1 LSTANLDEVRYRWIL
16 VIYWAIRFN
25 NFTNTLNI
33 GNSLFYGV
41 NTLMKLKLLVLAA
54 AMVFSLSLQAGDEA
68 AVTEKPSFSAT
79 QKVQLTASVFAID
92 REARTITLRGPEGNN
107 RTLQAD
113 EGSNNIDKI
122 EVGDTVNVEYV
133 QHMSIEV
140 FANDGMEP
148 GEGVMAAKAKNK
160 EGETPAAME
169 MITTVTTATVEDI
182 NIEANTF
189 KLKWPGGEIKEY
201 EAQNPENLKKAAVGD
216 LVVTTYT
223 EAIALTLNEV
233 PAE

>member
-1 LSTANLDEVRYRWIL
+1 MKFKLIVLVTALIV
-16 VIYWAIRFN
+16 
-25 NFTNTLNI
+25 
-33 GNSLFYGV
+33 
-41 NTLMKLKLLVLAA
+41 
-54 AMVFSLSLQAGDEA
+54 SLSLQAGEKA
-68 AVTEKPSFSAT
+68 AATEKPSFSAT
-79 QKVQLTASVFAID
+79 QTVQLTASVVAVD
-92 REARTITLRGPEGNN
+92 REARTITLTGPEGNS
-107 RTLQAD
+107 RTLETD
-113 EGSNNIDKI
+113 EDSNNIDKI

-148 GEGVMAAKAKNK
+148 GAGVMGAQGRNKA
-160 EGETPAAME
+160 GETPAAME
-169 MITTVTTATVEDI
+169 MITTVATATVEDI

-201 EAQNPENLKKAAVGD
+201 EAQNPENLKKADVGD